1 MAFEIALRGH
11 VVMRSKECGVVMTQR
26 CSDAAF
32 GRGDQLAG
40 TATMVRGFLLVE
52 HAGPWGEVAL
62 RDARLPQGTGSW
74 LRRQV
79 AETRVRVLLVRRPR
93 ARPGGPVRV
102 FAVRTGSWCETA
114 VLDRIEDVESL
125 DVTALADDRSLG
137 LEPWPEP
144 LVLVCTHGRHDA
156 CCAERG
162 RPLAAA
168 LASARPEAVW
178 ECSHLGG
185 DRFAGNVLVLPDG
198 LGFGWVPPERASA
211 LLDALSRGLLD
222 LDLMRGRATLPMA
235 SQYAEIELRRDLDER
250 RADAVRHVGSRRDEG
265 DVVATF
271 EVAGAT
277 YDVRVRSTLGA
288 PAALTCRAQR
298 DNPVPRHEVI
308 ATTRR

>member
-1 MAFEIALRGH
+1 
-11 VVMRSKECGVVMTQR
+11 MTQR
-26 CSDAAF
+26 CSDAAL

-40 TATMVRGFLLVE
+40 TATLVRGFLLVE
-52 HAGPWGEVAL
+52 HPGPWGEVAL
-62 RDARLPQGTGSW
+62 RDARLPERTAAW

-79 AETRVRVLLVRRPR
+79 AETRVRILLVRRPN

-102 FAVRTGSWCETA
+102 FAVRTGAWCETA
-114 VLDRIEDVESL
+114 LLDRIEDVESV
-125 DVTALADDRSLG
+125 DVGAVADGRPPG
-137 LEPWPEP
+137 LEPWPES

-168 LASARPEAVW
+168 LASAAAELVW

-185 DRFAGNVLVLPDG
+185 DRFAGNVLVLPAG
-198 LGFGWVPPERASA
+198 LGFGWVPPERAAA
-211 LLDALSRGLLD
+211 LLDGLSRGLLD

-235 SQYAEIELRRDLDER
+235 AQYAEIQLRRDLDER
-250 RADAVRHVGSRRDEG
+250 RTDTVRHLGSRRDEK

-271 EVAGAT
+271 EIEGAT
-277 YDVRVRSTLGA
+277 YDVRVRTTLGA
-288 PAALTCRAQR
+288 PVALTCRATR

>member
-1 MAFEIALRGH
+1 MI
-11 VVMRSKECGVVMTQR
+11 QR
-26 CSDAAF
+26 CSDAAL

-52 HAGPWGEVAL
+52 HAGPWGEAAL
-62 RDARLPQGTGSW
+62 RDARLPDTTRAW
-74 LRRQV
+74 LRRKV
-79 AETRVRVLLVRRPR
+79 AETRVRVLLVRRPQAR
-93 ARPGGPVRV
+93 AGGPVRV
-102 FAVRTGSWCETA
+102 FAVRTGAWCETA
-114 VLDRIEDVESL
+114 VLDRIEDVESV
-125 DVTALADDRSLG
+125 DVGAVADGRSPG
-137 LEPWPEP
+137 LEVWPES

-168 LASARPEAVW
+168 LASAAPELVW

-198 LGFGWVPPERASA
+198 LGFGWVPPARAPA
-211 LLDALSRGLLD
+211 LLDGLSRGLLD

-235 SQYAEIELRRDLDER
+235 SQYAEIQLRRELDER
-250 RADAVRHVGSRRDEG
+250 RTDAVRHVGSRRDEE

-277 YDVRVRSTLGA
+277 YDVRVRSTSGA
-288 PAALTCRAQR
+288 PAALTCRAIR
-298 DNPVPRHEVI
+298 DNPVPRHDVI